1 MKNKRNQ
8 VLNLNPLMP
17 RGYLPTE
24 KRVKTAIPQVKRENI
39 LRILTL
45 KIAF

>member
-8 VLNLNPLMP
+8 VLNSNPLMQ
-17 RGYLPTE
+17 RGYSPTE
-24 KRVKTAIPQVKRENI
+24 KRVKTVIPLVKRENI
-39 LRILTL
+39 LKILTL